1 MYIIVFHLNSCILD
15 ALKRKTIMR
24 KQFSYLQKISKGFT
38 LSLFLFLSIPNSLN
52 ATNNLEGIEMSK
64 TERLPRPQFQN
75 ALGTFGVD
83 ISNSNISVTEFTQQL
98 NSYFELDQNH
108 RFDLIRKIEDK
119 DTGLVHLSYQHFY
132 KDVKINGD
140 MLFIHAKG
148 EIIQYINGQVVQIK
162 EFSTSRVIEESK
174 IKNIAYNN
182 FGTTKNVN
190 EGTVETYILKQEVGG
205 NVLDFKLVN
214 KVTLTTIN
222 PLKSINFI
230 IDAQTGEVVSQHNK
244 VYNADTPSTSTTY
257 YRGNKNIIVDSYSGG
272 YRLRDNARNIRTF
285 NGVNLDGGLNNDG
298 TFSGYSEYINSTVSF
313 NSVNTKPAVEVHW
326 AMKET
331 YDYYKNIHNR
341 NSFDGNAH
349 VINNYYDAGLVMGTH
364 DNAAALDEVQFDYEL
379 IGMFYG
385 KGGMVMNPVVGLDIA
400 GHEYSH
406 LVISRNGNGGL
417 DYENESGALNE
428 SFADM
433 FGTAI
438 EFYVNDN
445 PNWTMGEGVFKS
457 FVSPNYMRNM
467 SDPNSAPASVGIQ
480 QPDTYKGDYWQNTT
494 NTPNDSN
501 DYGGVHIN
509 SGVGNFWFYL
519 LSEGGS
525 GVNDIGNNYYVDG
538 ISIQKAEKIAYKALI
553 TGLTPTATY
562 QDAFNATKQAAAS
575 LYGVDSNEWNQ
586 VVNAWYAVGIGTAP
600 ASNQNIEMKTSL
612 TVYPNPVA
620 GNEVTIE
627 SNLDEEVFVEMFD
640 MQGKKVMNSVNMMNK
655 TMLNVSSYSKGI
667 YLLKFKS
674 ASGEYTHKLMIK

>member
-1 MYIIVFHLNSCILD
+1 
-15 ALKRKTIMR
+15 MR

-38 LSLFLFLSIPNSLN
+38 LSLFLFLSIPNTLN

-83 ISNSNISVTEFTQQL
+83 VSNSNISVTEFTQQL

-108 RFDLIRKIEDK
+108 HFELINKVNDSE
-119 DTGLVHLSYQHFY
+119 TNFTHYSYQHFY
-132 KDVKINGD
+132 KDIKVNGD
-140 MLFIHAKG
+140 VVFLHAKA
-148 EIIQYINGQVVQIK
+148 ERIQYINGQLVQIK
-162 EFSTSRVIEESK
+162 DLSTDNVLNEEK
-174 IKNIAYNN
+174 IKSIAYSN
-182 FGTTKNVN
+182 FNATKKVKIGN
-190 EGTVETYILKQEVGG
+190 VETYILKQEKQESNLELRFVS
-205 NVLDFKLVN
+205 KVN
-214 KVTLTTIN
+214 LTIAN
-222 PLKSINFI
+222 PLKSIDYI
-230 IDAQTGEVVSQHNK
+230 IDVQTGEIILQYNK
-244 VYNADTPSTSTTY
+244 FYNADTPSTSTTY
-257 YRGNKNIIVDSYSGG
+257 YRGDKSITVDSYSGS
-272 YRLRDNARNIRTF
+272 YRLRDNTRNIRTF
-285 NGVNLDGGLNNDG
+285 NGFQLDDNADLNNEG
-298 TFSGYSEYINSTVSF
+298 IVLGYKEYTNTTANFTSVSMR
-313 NSVNTKPAVEVHW
+313 PAVEVHW
-326 AMKET
+326 AIKET
-331 YDYYKNIHNR
+331 HDYYKNRHNR
-341 NSFDGNAH
+341 TGFDGNGHA
-349 VINNYYDAGLVMGTH
+349 INNYYNAGDFMG
-364 DNAAALDEVQFDYEL
+364 DDENAGAVDDF
-379 IGMFYG
+379 IGTDRLTGLFYG
-385 KGGMVMNPVVGLDIA
+385 KGGASMNPLVSLDIA
-400 GHEYSH
+400 GHEFSH
-406 LVISRNGNGGL
+406 LVVGRNGNGGL
-417 DYENESGALNE
+417 DYIGESGALNE
-428 SFADM
+428 SFADI
-433 FGTAI
+433 FGVAI

-445 PNWTMGEGVFKS
+445 PNWTMGEGVFKN

-467 SDPNSAPASVGIQ
+467 SNPNSAPVSAGAPQ
-480 QPDTYKGDYWQNTT
+480 QPDTYKGTYWEDTSS
-494 NTPNDSN
+494 PSMWNDN
-501 DYGGVHIN
+501 GGVHTN

-519 LSEGGS
+519 LSEGGV
-525 GVNDIGNNYYVDG
+525 GTNDIGNKYYVYG

-575 LYGVDSNEWNQ
+575 LYGVNSNEWNQ

-600 ASNQNIEMKTSL
+600 ASNQNIEMKTNL